1 MIETKKKQEEG
12 KRKRKVEGRKT
23 LQDDFEKRGKKSAQQ
38 AIEAESAASPR
49 HAIGAPKAWKEP
61 TLRLLSKLRD
71 GDPGEEMS
79 ESH

>member
-1 MIETKKKQEEG
+1 M
-12 KRKRKVEGRKT
+12 EGRKT

-49 HAIGAPKAWKEP
+49 HAIGAPKAWTEP